1 MDKPG
6 ESHHAKDTDNETDP
20 DEGASRPAPDASPV
34 SDPTPSE
41 TKSKPNYAFIKI
53 MELDEE
59 NADIVLRSVLL

>member
-6 ESHHAKDTDNETDP
+6 ESHHAKDTDNETNP
-20 DEGASRPAPDASPV
+20 DEGASSPAPDASLV
-34 SDPTPSE
+34 SNPTPPE

-59 NADIVLRSVLL
+59 NADIVFRSVLL